1 MESRSTRS
9 DSEPEPATL
18 DRYAGYE
25 DGDGFVV
32 CDRRDARA
40 WLRSDTVVSLDPDS
54 SD

>member
-1 MESRSTRS
+1 MESRSARS
-9 DSEPEPATL
+9 DRDPGPPAL

-25 DGDGFVV
+25 DGDEFVV

-54 SD
+54 RD